1 MKYIAFPFCIFLDFS
16 SLDAWASLAFS
27 KNFAI
32 RDGELTPSRQKKEQ
46 VSLLCPRFFVTL
58 ALPKLP
64 ALGNEKKN

>member
-1 MKYIAFPFCIFLDFS
+1 MIYIAFPFVFS
-16 SLDAWASLAFS
+16 SIFRRSTLGRHLL
-27 KNFAI
+27 FA
-32 RDGELTPSRQKKEQ
+32 RTLPSEMANLLHLGKTKEQ